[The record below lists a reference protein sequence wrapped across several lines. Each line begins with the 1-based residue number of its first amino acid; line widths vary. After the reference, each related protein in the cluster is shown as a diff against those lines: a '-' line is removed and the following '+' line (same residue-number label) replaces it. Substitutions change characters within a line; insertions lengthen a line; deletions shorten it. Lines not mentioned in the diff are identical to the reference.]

1 VQPTNDA
8 SDNYKMST
16 TAKIGKD
23 VEKRER
29 IVRRIARELR
39 DGFYVNLGIGMPT
52 QVANHVPAGMDVIL
66 QSENGMLGIGPY
78 PSEGKEDADLI
89 NAGKETVTELRGTAY
104 FSSADSFAMIR
115 GGHIDLS
122 VLGAMEVDEEGNL
135 ANWMIPGKMVKGM
148 GGAMD
153 LVAGA
158 RRVVVAMEHTTRDGV
173 PKILKKCTLP
183 LTGMKVVDTIV
194 TELAYMRVTPN
205 GIVLE
210 EVAPGVS
217 ADEVQRA
224 TAATLIVSPKLK
236 VIEV

>member
-1 VQPTNDA
+1 MNKP
-8 SDNYKMST
+8 
-16 TAKIGKD
+16 GKD
-23 VEKRER
+23 VDKRER
-29 IVRRIARELR
+29 IVKRIAQELR

-52 QVANHVPAGMDVIL
+52 LVANYVPPGIDVIL

-78 PSEGKEDADLI
+78 PVEGQEDCDLI
-89 NAGKETVTELRGTAY
+89 NAGKETVSEMAGTAY

-158 RRVVVAMEHTTRDGV
+158 RRVIIAMEHTTKELQ

-183 LTGMKVVDTIV
+183 LTGVNVVDTIA
-194 TELAYMRVTPN
+194 TEMAYIRVTKQ
-205 GIVLE
+205 GLVLE
-210 EVAPGVS
+210 EVAPGLT
-217 ADEVQRA
+217 AEDVQRA
-224 TAATLIVSPKLK
+224 TQARLIVSSGLK
-236 VIEV
+236 VMES

>member
-1 VQPTNDA
+1 MP
-8 SDNYKMST
+8 KP
-16 TAKIGKD
+16 AKD
-23 VEKRER
+23 TDKRER
-29 IVRRIARELR
+29 IVKRIARELR

-52 QVANHVPAGMDVIL
+52 LVANHVPPGIDVIL

-78 PSEGKEDADLI
+78 PMQGEEDCDLI
-89 NAGKETVTELRGTAY
+89 NAGKETVSEMAGTSY

-153 LVAGA
+153 LAAGA
-158 RRVVVAMEHTTRDGV
+158 RRVIVAMEHTTKDSQ

-183 LTGMKVVDTIV
+183 LTGMKVVNMIV
-194 TELAYMRVTPN
+194 TELAVMQVTPE
-205 GIVLE
+205 GLVLE
-210 EVAPGVS
+210 EIAPGIT
-217 ADEVQRA
+217 ADDVQKFTEA
-224 TAATLIVSPKLK
+224 KLIVSPNLK
-236 VIEV
+236 KMER